1 MKTKL
6 LVKYLGIGIVS
17 FSLTC
22 THINA
27 QDRDFGGLNRYAQ
40 ENKDITISHKTV
52 KVVFMGNSITEG
64 WVNTH
69 PAFFTDNGY
78 VGRGISGQT
87 SYQFLLRFRED
98 VIKLS
103 PSLVVI
109 NAGTNDVAENTCAYN
124 EEHTFGNIISM
135 VELAEAHKIKVIL
148 TSTLPAAAFGR
159 NPAIK
164 DAQKKI
170 ASLNARIKKYAYQ
183 HKIPYVDYYGKM
195 VYGENGALNPKYT
208 KDGVHPT
215 AEGYI
220 VMETLIKEA
229 IDKVL

>member
-148 TSTLPAAAFGR
+148 TSTLPAAAFGW

-183 HKIPYVDYYGKM
+183 HRYLM
-195 VYGENGALNPKYT
+195 
-208 KDGVHPT
+208 
-215 AEGYI
+215 
-220 VMETLIKEA
+220 
-229 IDKVL
+229 

>member
-22 THINA
+22 TNINA

-40 ENKDITISHKTV
+40 ENEDISISHKTV

-69 PAFFTDNGY
+69 PDFFTDNGY

-98 VIKLS
+98 VIK
-103 PSLVVI
+103 
-109 NAGTNDVAENTCAYN
+109 
-124 EEHTFGNIISM
+124 
-135 VELAEAHKIKVIL
+135 
-148 TSTLPAAAFGR
+148 
-159 NPAIK
+159 
-164 DAQKKI
+164 
-170 ASLNARIKKYAYQ
+170 
-183 HKIPYVDYYGKM
+183 
-195 VYGENGALNPKYT
+195 
-208 KDGVHPT
+208 
-215 AEGYI
+215 
-220 VMETLIKEA
+220 
-229 IDKVL
+229 